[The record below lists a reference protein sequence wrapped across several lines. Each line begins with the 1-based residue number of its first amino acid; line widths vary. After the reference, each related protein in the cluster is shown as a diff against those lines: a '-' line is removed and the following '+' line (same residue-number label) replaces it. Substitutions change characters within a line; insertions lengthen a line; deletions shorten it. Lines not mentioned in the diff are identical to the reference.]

1 MRGMDA
7 VKWALQA
14 IYPRRCPVCHDIVMP
29 AGHLICPSC
38 KGKMRLAKEP
48 RCKKCSKP
56 LEKEE
61 TEYCAD
67 CAGRSHA
74 FEEAAGI
81 FLYDKIMRESLM
93 KCKYGGRREYLDYY
107 GQAMARYGWKY
118 LKRWRPQAFAPVPLH
133 KARQRRRGF
142 NQSAVLA
149 RELAGSL
156 NVPVYEHML
165 EKPRKTRPQKELEA
179 RQRRTN
185 LKGAFIIGRDFQ
197 PFETVVL
204 VDDVYTT
211 GSTADEAARCLK
223 EAGVGT
229 VYVMTLCIGNGF

>member
-14 IYPRRCPVCHDIVMP
+14 IYPRRCPVCHDIVKP
-29 AGHLICPSC
+29 AGRLICPSC
-38 KGKMRLAKEP
+38 KGKIRLAGEP

-61 TEYCAD
+61 EELCAD
-67 CAGRSHA
+67 CRRHSHA

-107 GQAMARYGWKY
+107 GQAMAHYGGQY
-118 LKRWRPQAFAPVPLH
+118 LKRWKPQAFVPVPLH
-133 KARQRRRGF
+133 KARLSKRGF

-149 RELAGSL
+149 RELAGAL
-156 NVPVYEHML
+156 GIPVYEHML
-165 EKPRKTRPQKELEA
+165 EKPKKTRPQKELEA
-179 RQRRTN
+179 QQRRLN
-185 LKGAFIIGRDFQ
+185 LKGAFIIGKDFQ
-197 PFETVVL
+197 PLTKVAL

-211 GSTADEAARCLK
+211 GSTADEASRCLK
-223 EAGVGT
+223 EAGIGT